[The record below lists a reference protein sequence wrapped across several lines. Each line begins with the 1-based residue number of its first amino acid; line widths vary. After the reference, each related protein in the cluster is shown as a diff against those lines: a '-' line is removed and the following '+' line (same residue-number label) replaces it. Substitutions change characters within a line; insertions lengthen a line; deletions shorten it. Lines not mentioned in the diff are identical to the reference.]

1 MTFTESIKT
10 CFKKY
15 FDFHGRALRS
25 EFWYFQLFYWMIF
38 VLSIIL
44 EVIFLSNSYSFGSIT
59 DFIWLIFIIPHINV
73 TTRRLH
79 DVNRSGWWQLLY
91 FTIIGGFVI
100 LYWCIIK
107 GRDEGNKYN

>member
-15 FDFHGRALRS
+15 FNFHGRAIRS
-25 EFWYFQLFYWMIF
+25 EYWYFYLFVWII
-38 VLSIIL
+38 SIVGIII
-44 EVIFLSNSYSFGSIT
+44 ESIFLSNSYSFGSLSNFIT
-59 DFIWLIFIIPHINV
+59 LIFLIPSINV

>member
-1 MTFTESIKT
+1 MFIHSIKKGFAN
-10 CFKKY
+10 C
-15 FDFHGRALRS
+15 FDFDSSATRS
-25 EFWYFQLFYWMIF
+25 ELWYFYLFVWIVSTLGVIF
-38 VLSIIL
+38 ES
-44 EVIFLSNSYSFGSIT
+44 IFLSNSYSFGSLSNFIT
-59 DFIWLIFIIPHINV
+59 LIFLIPSINV
-73 TTRRLH
+73 TSIRLH